1 MNHRGEI
8 MNKIKEV
15 ELYAREKLVT
25 EITAHDFEHSLRVMK
40 IATHIGKMLD
50 ADIKVIQV
58 SSLVH
63 DIIDKKVSKN
73 IVESKNEIVEKLFS
87 LGFERIF
94 IQQVFNI
101 IENMSYSTGRTPNS
115 LEGKIVQDADRIDA
129 IGAIAIARTFAYG
142 GSMNRKI
149 YEKNNKECSIAHFY
163 DKLLLLK
170 ENLNTELAKQIAL
183 SRHKFMEEYLKQFYK
198 EWELKD
204 IL

>member
-1 MNHRGEI
+1 